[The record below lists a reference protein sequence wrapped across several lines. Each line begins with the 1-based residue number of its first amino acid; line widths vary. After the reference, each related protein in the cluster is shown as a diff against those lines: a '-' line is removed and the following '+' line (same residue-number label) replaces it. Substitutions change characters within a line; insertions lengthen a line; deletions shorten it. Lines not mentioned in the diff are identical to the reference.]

1 MAGAGDTSET
11 FSIGALA
18 SSANS
23 GRRVERRCT
32 GSTRYRAVDTII
44 RAAPALSSRCRV
56 SVSRQAALR
65 SRRPGERIDHYRS
78 MPCVYAAC
86 CIHDIVCHLMSS
98 GPAGCAPLAR
108 YPYWFH
114 HHWRSPMSRSWKVR
128 SSFFIRISA
137 RRSAITSFHRRFDSR
152 SWLLAM
158 LHAIAKT
165 PLSRMLM
172 LICQ

>member
-1 MAGAGDTSET
+1 MERLLFEFRPRAPWNLNPPLVLATLRRRL
-11 FSIGALA
+11 ALA

-23 GRRVERRCT
+23 GRRVSRARPGFA

-65 SRRPGERIDHYRS
+65 CRRPGERIDHYRS

-86 CIHDIVCHLMSS
+86 CIHDIVCHLMYSGAV
-98 GPAGCAPLAR
+98 GPARPAPLAR

-114 HHWRSPMSRSWKVR
+114 DHWRSPMSRSRKVR
-128 SSFFIRISA
+128 SSFSVRIFE
-137 RRSAITSFHRRFDSR
+137 RRSAEQY
-152 SWLLAM
+152 
-158 LHAIAKT
+158 
-165 PLSRMLM
+165 LSRD
-172 LICQ
+172 